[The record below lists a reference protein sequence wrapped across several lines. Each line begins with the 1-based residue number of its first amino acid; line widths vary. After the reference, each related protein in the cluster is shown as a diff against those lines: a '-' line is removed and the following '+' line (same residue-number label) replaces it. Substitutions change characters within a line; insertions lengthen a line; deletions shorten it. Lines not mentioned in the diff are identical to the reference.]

1 MIGEPLTFGGYRK
14 ENSKYKVLGFPL
26 EATTTFREGTKWG
39 PYEIRRASTYIEFR
53 SSLTG
58 LDVDEIGFDDL
69 GDVAP
74 VLGNLRESLKAL
86 EGILKGVNGVPI
98 TLGGE
103 HSLTYAAVKALRPE
117 CLLILDAH
125 LDLRDECMGQKW
137 THATWL
143 RRLTEELELRVIVAG
158 ARAYVREEVEYAKKK
173 GIKIITEPSLVSE
186 NISRCKDL
194 YLSLDMDFF
203 DPALAPGVSNPEPG
217 GYSFN
222 DYLTILQS
230 LYKVELAGM
239 DVVELSPPY
248 DPSGVTA
255 VLAARAIVEA
265 VAANEL

>member
-14 ENSKYKVLGFPL
+14 EDSKYKVLGFPL
-26 EATTTFREGTKWG
+26 EVTTTFREGTKWG

-58 LDVDEIGFDDL
+58 LDVDEIGFHDL

-74 VLGNLRESLKAL
+74 VLGDLKESLKAFERVL
-86 EGILKGVNGVPI
+86 RDVEGIPI
-98 TLGGE
+98 ILGGE

-137 THATWL
+137 SHATWL
-143 RRLTEELELRVIVAG
+143 RRLSEEIELRVIVAG
-158 ARAYVREEVEYAKKK
+158 ARAYVKEEVEYAKKK
-173 GIKIITEPSLVSE
+173 GIKIITEPPLVPE
-186 NISRCKDL
+186 NVSPCKSL

-203 DPALAPGVSNPEPG
+203 DPAVAPGVSNPEPG
-217 GYSFN
+217 GYSFS

-230 LYKVELAGM
+230 LYKTRLVGM

-255 VLAARAIVEA
+255 TLAARAIIEA